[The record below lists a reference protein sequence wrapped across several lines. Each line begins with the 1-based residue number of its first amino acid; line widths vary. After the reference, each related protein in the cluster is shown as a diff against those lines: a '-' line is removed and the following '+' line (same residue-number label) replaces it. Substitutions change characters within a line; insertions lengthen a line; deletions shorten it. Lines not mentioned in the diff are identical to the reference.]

1 MKINDVVFVN
11 QDVEVSPLNFVKR
24 GTFGKVLEFTEPN
37 YALIKYS
44 NDCNYDCVW
53 IDRKY
58 LTVIKT
64 DIE

>member
-11 QDVEVSPLNFVKR
+11 QNVEVSPLNIVKKA
-24 GTFGKVLEFTEPN
+24 TIAKVLDFTVPD
-37 YALIKYS
+37 YVLIKYA
-44 NDCNYDCVW
+44 NDNNYDCVW
-53 IDRKY
+53 IDKKY

>member
-11 QDVEVSPLNFVKR
+11 QDVEVSPLNIVKKA
-24 GTFGKVLEFTEPN
+24 TIAKVIDFTVPN
-37 YALIKYS
+37 YVLIKYS
-44 NDCNYDCVW
+44 NNNNYDCVW
-53 IDRKY
+53 IDKKY